1 MTICTH
7 EAQPNP
13 FQVGFVVIQLESIS
27 KVVSYCLNCWKVR
40 QKMATTAR
48 PPHAGNA
55 KEKLP
60 STEHQ
65 AYCQMAEKKSRNN
78 VRVHQITYTHTTNGR
93 TIYRHYH
100 LFIFAAFGSLQ
111 VSYVSI
117 SRSFSLSLSICVRGV
132 CMCECV
138 HDFKSKNLIEFSD
151 THKSFECNRLI
162 IFSCG

>member
-78 VRVHQITYTHTTNGR
+78 VRVHQITYTHNRAQTHADSSWQVRGIECYKNYDKWSNDLSSLSFVYFCSFR
-93 TIYRHYH
+93 QPSSLLCIH
-100 LFIFAAFGSLQ
+100 L
-111 VSYVSI
+111 
-117 SRSFSLSLSICVRGV
+117 SLSLPRLYRSVFGV
-132 CMCECV
+132 CVCV
-138 HDFKSKNLIEFSD
+138 SVYMISNQRI
-151 THKSFECNRLI
+151 
-162 IFSCG
+162 

>member
-13 FQVGFVVIQLESIS
+13 FQVGFVVIQLVSIS
-27 KVVSYCLNCWKVR
+27 KIVSYCLNCWKVR

-117 SRSFSLSLSICVRGV
+117 SRSLSPPLYRSMFGV
-132 CMCECV
+132 CVCV
-138 HDFKSKNLIEFSD
+138 SVY
-151 THKSFECNRLI
+151 I
-162 IFSCG
+162 IPNQRI

>member
-78 VRVHQITYTHTTNGR
+78 VRVHQITYTHTPERKHMPIHLGRLEALNAIKITTNGR

-117 SRSFSLSLSICVRGV
+117 SRSLSPVSIDLCSGCVYV
-132 CMCECV
+132 
-138 HDFKSKNLIEFSD
+138 
-151 THKSFECNRLI
+151 
-162 IFSCG
+162 